1 MDLDL
6 GLRERCAALVERSDS
21 STPFGTYVLSSTDP
35 AAELGREVERVV
47 FDEFFS
53 NTPEML
59 AEEYGPYE
67 AGSMFLCI
75 VDHRR
80 LVPAG
85 VMRVVVP
92 SPCGLK
98 SLDDI
103 SRVWEQPTEE
113 VIARAADPFDRQS
126 CWDIATF
133 AITEEYRGAA
143 TEGLVSLAL
152 YQALMMC
159 SLARGIGW
167 YVAVMDTKV
176 LDAISARIADPFI
189 PFPGLAPKNYMD
201 SPASVPV
208 YVDIPAFEGRLAD
221 REPPIHEILFAG
233 TGLESAVSTPDW
245 AVAAESALQV
255 VTAQAGSDTT
265 VRSGRS

>member
-1 MDLDL
+1 VDLD
-6 GLRERCAALVERSDS
+6 LRERCAALVDRSGS
-21 STPFGTYVLSSTDP
+21 SSPFGAYVLSSSDP
-35 AAELGREVERVV
+35 GAELGREVERVV
-47 FDEFFS
+47 FHEYFS

-59 AEEYGPYE
+59 ADEYDPYE
-67 AGSMFLCI
+67 PGSMFLCV
-75 VDHRR
+75 VDQRR

-103 SRVWEQPTEE
+103 SRVWDQPTEE
-113 VIARAADPFDRQS
+113 VIARAVDPFDRQS

-133 AITEEYRGAA
+133 AIAKEYRGAA

-152 YQALMMC
+152 YQALVMC
-159 SLARGIGW
+159 SEARGIGW

-176 LDAISARIADPFI
+176 LDAISARIADPFV
-189 PFPGLAPKNYMD
+189 PFPGLAPKVYMD

-233 TGLESAVSTPDW
+233 TGLEAAVWSPDW
-245 AVAAESALQV
+245 AVAAEAALPPV
-255 VTAQAGSDTT
+255 VANQAGSDTT